1 MDFMCTFASS
11 TEQHLLHL
19 LASTSGKHL
28 STLETRAPG
37 SSSTLRTRAVV
48 NPSLIEMKIWRWTY
62 IVYSYVV
69 YSSWPASTSRCQ
81 GNKARP
87 MACQDHDHSE
97 RFSNGSFS
105 KFIGPQW

>member
-81 GNKARP
+81 GNKARLKLVLEQSLKP
-87 MACQDHDHSE
+87 LKPNLAGFTCCNE
-97 RFSNGSFS
+97 
-105 KFIGPQW
+105 